1 MTASCQRRNKHVE
14 VGSTWRS
21 SLVLARDGTFEYA
34 TIGSGFAAVSLDVDY
49 PEHFITFSWLRKCT

>member
-1 MTASCQRRNKHVE
+1 ME

-21 SLVLARDGTFEYA
+21 SLVLARDGTSEYA